1 MIRNHGL
8 GNSGTHWFALPIQIR
23 RHSAEVHVR
32 GGTREAILWDWSTN
46 ISSGS
51 WGQSKKRTF
60 GTRDR
65 CVTFRHELGSGK
77 SDELEGGG
85 GVPLMVSSNNASRSA
100 DKIEQST
107 IHRPLAG
114 SSCCQAS
121 ASPSFERGPAGA
133 HAQKNSTVQT
143 KQDEN
148 GKRRREQRSRPPSG
162 SARSPTQWVNAVATR
177 PPPPLPYRHTGR
189 HRVVERMSTSRVHPS
204 VCSPA
209 ARRSRH
215 GEATT

>member
-1 MIRNHGL
+1 MAWGILGRIGLPSQFRSADTRPKYTSVGAPGRRSCGTGPQIYPQVPGGKARNVHLAHGTDVSP
-8 GNSGTHWFALPIQIR
+8 SGTN
-23 RHSAEVHVR
+23 SA
-32 GGTREAILWDWSTN
+32 AANLMNW
-46 ISSGS
+46 
-51 WGQSKKRTF
+51 K
-60 GTRDR
+60 
-65 CVTFRHELGSGK
+65 
-77 SDELEGGG
+77 GG